1 VALDFRIETASW
13 HDLNVLRQME
23 KVCFGRDA
31 WSIWDLI
38 ATLTF
43 QNIIHL
49 KATLEESM
57 IGFVAGEIKT
67 SEGVGWITTLGVMPA
82 YRRQGVAKSLLSAC
96 EEQMALPRIRL
107 SVARTNLAAIQL
119 YSRLGYHQVGVWPHY
134 YLTGDDA
141 LVLEKEG

>member
-141 LVLEKEG
+141 LVLEKED